1 MTPAPEPRSS
11 SPANPFAALT
21 GVEIKMTVR
30 GDQEIKAVRL
40 FHLDGDRAEKRSI
53 YFYDAK
59 KLTLFDNGLILR
71 ARQLKDGADD
81 STVKMRPVDPAKV
94 AHEWTTEDGFK
105 LEADV
110 IGPKI
115 VRTASL
121 GHPRKRGEIKDVAA
135 GQRKIPEL
143 FSKKQETFIETF
155 VPIRVALDD
164 LHVLGPIEAL
174 RWQFHDPA
182 LKSDITAEEWHIPDG
197 TDLLELS
204 IKVDPKDALKARD
217 EFEKFL
223 RDKGISNEGVQ
234 EAKTRV
240 ALKFFASRL

>member
-1 MTPAPEPRSS
+1 MTPSPDPRPSS
-11 SPANPFAALT
+11 SDRQFSAVT

-30 GDQEIKAVRL
+30 GDQEMKAVRL
-40 FHLDGDRAEKRSI
+40 FRLDRGTAEERSI
-53 YFYDAK
+53 YFFDAK

-81 STVKMRPVDPAKV
+81 STVKMRPVDPGKV
-94 AHEWTTEDGFK
+94 AHEWNLEDGFK

-121 GHPRKRGEIKDVAA
+121 GHPRKRGEIKDVA
-135 GQRKIPEL
+135 GGHRKIREL
-143 FSKKQETFIETF
+143 FSKRQEDFIETF
-155 VPIRVALDD
+155 VPIAVALGD

-174 RWQFHDPA
+174 RWQFKVPK
-182 LKSDITAEEWHIPDG
+182 LQSEMTAEEWHIPDG

-204 IKVDPKDALKARD
+204 IKVKPDEALKARD

-223 RDKGISNEGVQ
+223 RDAGIANEGVQ

-240 ALKFFASRL
+240 ALKFFASQL

>member
-1 MTPAPEPRSS
+1 MTPPPDPHASS
-11 SPANPFAALT
+11 SANPFAATT

-30 GDQEIKAVRL
+30 GDQEMKAVRL
-40 FHLDGDRAEKRSI
+40 FRLDRSLAEERSI
-53 YFYDAK
+53 YFFDAR

-81 STVKMRPVDPAKV
+81 STVKMRPVEPTKV
-94 AHEWTTEDGFK
+94 ASEWTKEDGFK

-115 VRTASL
+115 IRTASL

-135 GQRKIPEL
+135 GARKIKEL
-143 FSKKQETFIETF
+143 FSKRQETFIETF
-155 VPIRVALDD
+155 CPITVGLGD

-174 RWQFHDPA
+174 RWQF
-182 LKSDITAEEWHIPDG
+182 KSPKLSSEITAEEWHIPDG

-223 RDKGISNEGVQ
+223 RDAGVANEGVQ

>member
-1 MTPAPEPRSS
+1 MTPPPDPHAPS
-11 SPANPFAALT
+11 FGDQLT

-30 GDQEIKAVRL
+30 GDQEMRAVRL
-40 FHLDGDRAEKRSI
+40 FNLDGSTAEKRSI
-53 YFYDAK
+53 YFFDSR
-59 KLTLFDNGLILR
+59 KLTLFDSGLILR

-81 STVKMRPVDPAKV
+81 STVKMRPIDPVKV
-94 AHEWTTEDGFK
+94 AQEWTRENGFK

-121 GHPRKRGEIKDVAA
+121 GHPRKHGEIKSVAA
-135 GQRKIPEL
+135 RERKIKEL
-143 FSKKQETFIETF
+143 YSQKQESFIETF
-155 VPIRVALDD
+155 VPIAVEFGD

-174 RWQFHDPA
+174 RWQF
-182 LKSDITAEEWHIPDG
+182 KSPKLPSEVTAEEWHIPDG

-204 IKVDPKDALKARD
+204 IKVEPKNALKARD
-217 EFEKFL
+217 DFEKFL
-223 RDKGISNEGVQ
+223 RDAGIANEGVQ

-240 ALKFFASRL
+240 ALKFFASKL